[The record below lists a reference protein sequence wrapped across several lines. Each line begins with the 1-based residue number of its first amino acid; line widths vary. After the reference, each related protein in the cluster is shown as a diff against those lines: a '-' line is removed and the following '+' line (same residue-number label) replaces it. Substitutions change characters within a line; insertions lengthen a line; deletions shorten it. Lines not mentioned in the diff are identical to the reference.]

1 MAIPKIPKL
10 PINLGTLN
18 KAAKLFESE
27 STADTVIEVLV
38 DLSASSDLISLAREV
53 LKVRPGTVQIA
64 VEGFHEEMPNLNR
77 EANLIIVVGGS
88 SAFLKRIMEI
98 SLWSEI
104 NCVVLTEDALTLVA
118 QVPDEDALEIAKT
131 LIEVDLTKPKE
142 ALEQDLAR
150 WCISRL
156 PELRLSLGVAF
167 PFMRQP
173 IALDLTRQTAF
184 ENVVVASVFFLPG
197 ADLPILTL
205 NQCKLFYQIAV
216 INEVPLS
223 RERLADAAVVI
234 ASAFGFRGIARLVLR
249 KLTPIGWLVRGS
261 TAFGATMAM
270 GHLAHQLYSR
280 GGGVVELAKGE
291 LFSDDAE
298 LTMPA
303 TGITRLS

>member
-64 VEGFHEEMPNLNR
+64 VEGFHDDMPHLNR
-77 EANLIIVVGGS
+77 EASLIIVVAGS
-88 SAFLKRIMEI
+88 SSYLKRIMEI
-98 SLWSEI
+98 SLWSEL
-104 NCVVLTEDALTLVA
+104 NCVVLTEDALPLVS
-118 QVPDEDALEIAKT
+118 QVADEDALDIAKT
-131 LIEVDLTKPKE
+131 LIEVDLTTPKE

-150 WCISRL
+150 WCIGRL

-184 ENVVVASVFFLPG
+184 ENTLIASIFFLPG
-197 ADLPILTL
+197 ADMPILTL
-205 NQCKLFYQIAV
+205 NQCKLLYQIAV

-234 ASAFGFRGIARLVLR
+234 ASAFGFRGITRLVLKR
-249 KLTPIGWLVRGS
+249 LTPIGWLVRGS
-261 TAFGATMAM
+261 TAFGATMTM
-270 GHLAHQLYSR
+270 GHLAHQLYSK
-280 GGGVVELAKGE
+280 GGGVVELARGD
-291 LFSDDAE
+291 LSADDSE
-298 LTMPA
+298 VVMPTTA
-303 TGITRLS
+303 VTKLS